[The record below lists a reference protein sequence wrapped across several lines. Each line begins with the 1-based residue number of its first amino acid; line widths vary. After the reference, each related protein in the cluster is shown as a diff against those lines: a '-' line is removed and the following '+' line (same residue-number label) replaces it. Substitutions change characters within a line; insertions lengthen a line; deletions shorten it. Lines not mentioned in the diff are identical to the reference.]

1 MGSALLV
8 VVSAACYSQK
18 IDGGKRKGDAFEGA
32 RKSTLASPTLI
43 SRAPE

>member
-8 VVSAACYSQK
+8 VVSTEYYSQK
-18 IDGGKRKGDAFEGA
+18 IDGRRRKQDAFKAA